1 MSIDVAFFETTL
13 FSLSSTVT
21 SPRGEDNDL
30 LVYYVSLAVPTP
42 TPIHVKTP
50 ITHVYSERQNL
61 QVSSPTPDAST
72 LDPVSNDDLP
82 IVLCKGK
89 L

>member
-1 MSIDVAFFETTL
+1 MSIDVAFFETTS
-13 FSLSSTVT
+13 FSLSSTDT

-30 LVYYVSLAVPTP
+30 LVYSVSLVVPTLA
-42 TPIHVKTP
+42 PIHVKTP
-50 ITHVYSERQNL
+50 ITHVYSGRQNL
-61 QVSSPTPDAST
+61 QVLSPTPDAST

-82 IVLCKGK
+82 IALCKGK